1 MGYRHSTRGGIGSG
15 LFVGRGTGG
24 HGMFVGRGGTQ
35 PIGSRGLFV
44 GRRGTLTG
52 GRRPISSL
60 LVPSAIVGVGA
71 FAAYK
76 VVGQL

>member
-1 MGYRHSTRGGIGSG
+1 MGYRHSTRGGVGSG
-15 LFVGRGTGG
+15 MFVGRGTGG

-60 LVPSAIVGVGA
+60 LVPVALVGAGA

-76 VVGQL
+76 VVGL